1 MTPRTNLQ
9 NLELRE
15 ATRKKI
21 METAMELFAMEGF
34 HTTSVSKIA
43 TKAGIS
49 KGLMYNYFKS
59 KEELLHHIIFTNFDF
74 ILESF
79 DMNRDGVLTQKEL
92 IHFIKTTF
100 SLFKKN
106 YNFWKLYYTILTQ
119 PAVMNIVTKDFHA
132 RYQSFFSILTGYFS
146 ANNYEDPETEMR
158 ILVSL
163 LDGVAIGY
171 LMEKDTFP
179 FDKVKEKI
187 VRMYSSGIEVRS
199 PK

>member
-21 METAMELFAMEGF
+21 METAMDLFAMEGF

-49 KGLMYNYFKS
+49 KGLMYNYFES
-59 KEELLHHIIFTNFDF
+59 KEELLHHIIFTNFDY

-92 IHFIKTTF
+92 IHFINKAFT
-100 SLFKKN
+100 LFKSN

-119 PAVMNIVTKDFHA
+119 PAVMNIVTHDFHA
-132 RYQSFFSILTGYFS
+132 RYQSFFRILTEYFRT
-146 ANNYEDPETEMR
+146 NNYEDPETEMR

-179 FDKVKEKI
+179 IDKVKEKI
-187 VRMYSSGIEVRS
+187 VKMYSLDGEV
-199 PK
+199 